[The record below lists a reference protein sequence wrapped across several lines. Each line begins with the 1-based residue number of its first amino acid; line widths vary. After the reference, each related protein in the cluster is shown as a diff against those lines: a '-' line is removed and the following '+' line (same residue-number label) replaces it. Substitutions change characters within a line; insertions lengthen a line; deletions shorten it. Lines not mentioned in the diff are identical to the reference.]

1 MAVTRRARSYR
12 LACGRFA
19 AIALDG
25 VIYGLG
31 AHARHIEG
39 MIRNEEIK

>member
-1 MAVTRRARSYR
+1 MAVTRRTRSYR
-12 LACGRFA
+12 LVCERFA

-25 VIYGLG
+25 VIYDLE
-31 AHARHIEG
+31 AHARHVKG